1 MDIIL
6 TLMAIVGQISDVKEA
21 SEDNTERVLI
31 DAILGAF
38 DALIAYKTQQFAD
51 TIESPEDFNTV
62 MYEMMDMV
70 NAAEIVEAIWIA
82 NSDESD
88 EMPGG
93 FSTN

>member
-38 DALIAYKTQQFAD
+38 DALIAHKTQQFAD
-51 TIESPEDFNTV
+51 TIEAPEDFNAV
-62 MYEMMDMV
+62 MYQLMDMEK
-70 NAAEIVEAIWIA
+70 AAEIVEAIWIP
-82 NSDESD
+82 DED

>member
-1 MDIIL
+1 MDTIL
-6 TLMAIVGQISDVKEA
+6 MLMAIVGQISDAKEA

-38 DALIAYKTQQFAD
+38 DALIAHKTQQFAD
-51 TIESPEDFNTV
+51 TIETPEDFNAV
-62 MYEMMDMV
+62 MYELMDMV
-70 NAAEIVEAIWIA
+70 KAAEIVDGIWRP
-82 NSDESD
+82 DESE

>member
-6 TLMAIVGQISDVKEA
+6 TLMAIVGQISDLKEM
-21 SEDNTERVLI
+21 SEDNTERVHI

-38 DALIAYKTQQFAD
+38 DALIEHKTQAFAD
-51 TIESPEDFNTV
+51 TIKSPEDFNAV
-62 MYEMMDMV
+62 MYELMDM
-70 NAAEIVEAIWIA
+70 AKTAEIVEAIWIP
-82 NSDESD
+82 DESE

>member
-38 DALIAYKTQQFAD
+38 DALIAYKTQACAD
-51 TIESPEDFNTV
+51 TIETPEDFNAV
-62 MYEMMDMV
+62 MYELMDMV
-70 NAAEIVEAIWIA
+70 KTAEVVEAIWIP
-82 NSDESD
+82 DED

>member
-1 MDIIL
+1 MDTIL
-6 TLMAIVGQISDVKEA
+6 MLMAIVGQISDAKEA

-38 DALIAYKTQQFAD
+38 AALIAYKTQAFAD
-51 TIESPEDFNTV
+51 TIETPEDFNAV
-62 MYEMMDMV
+62 MYELMDMV
-70 NAAEIVEAIWIA
+70 KTAEVVEAIWIP
-82 NSDESD
+82 DED